1 VRLGFAPATFSIT
14 FCCAYVGVFAMNWP
28 LFLYYPLHGDWS
40 FGPHVVKGIG
50 PAMAWYG
57 LMVDAG
63 VVAVLT
69 AFCVPDRAV
78 KKAFRGYLWLFPC
91 GAIGACVFLL
101 RHFFS

>member
-1 VRLGFAPATFSIT
+1 MRIGFAPATFSIT
-14 FCCAYVGVFAMNWP
+14 FCCAYVGAFAMNWP

-63 VVAVLT
+63 VVAVVT
-69 AFCVPDRAV
+69 AFCVPDRTV
-78 KKAFRGYLWLFPC
+78 QKTFGGYLWLVPC